1 MPRSLGTYDRVMSG
15 IGIIVLTVIIA
26 VLTAIITLVWWKV
39 GDQWADEEYKK
50 FGHGGGA
57 PKGPP
62 PQVVDDFNALT
73 GTQRSNP
80 EQELGKPMDPARVS
94 PEHDDAKKDG

>member
-1 MPRSLGTYDRVMSG
+1 MVVWVSLGLF
-15 IGIIVLTVIIA
+15 IGLM
-26 VLTAIITLVWWKV
+26 TAFFTLIWWKV

-62 PQVVDDFNALT
+62 PKVISNFEDEPAVVKSATSSESVFAD
-73 GTQRSNP
+73 SS
-80 EQELGKPMDPARVS
+80 MD
-94 PEHDDAKKDG
+94 KG

>member
-1 MPRSLGTYDRVMSG
+1 MLIWISLG
-15 IGIIVLTVIIA
+15 LFIA
-26 VLTAIITLVWWKV
+26 MVTAVFTLIWWKV

-62 PQVVDDFNALT
+62 PTVITNFDSD
-73 GTQRSNP
+73 
-80 EQELGKPMDPARVS
+80 KPTTPKS
-94 PEHDDAKKDG
+94 DAG

>member
-1 MPRSLGTYDRVMSG
+1 MTG
-15 IGIIVLTVIIA
+15 IVILTVVIA
-26 VLTAIITLVWWKV
+26 ILTAIITLIWWKV

-62 PQVVDDFNALT
+62 PKVIKDFESLNANADSE
-73 GTQRSNP
+73 RA
-80 EQELGKPMDPARVS
+80 E
-94 PEHDDAKKDG
+94 

>member
-1 MPRSLGTYDRVMSG
+1 MNG
-15 IGIIVLTVIIA
+15 IGIIVLTVIVAI
-26 VLTAIITLVWWKV
+26 LTAIITLIWWKV

-62 PQVVDDFNALT
+62 PKVIQDFESESSTKNA
-73 GTQRSNP
+73 
-80 EQELGKPMDPARVS
+80 E
-94 PEHDDAKKDG
+94 

>member
-1 MPRSLGTYDRVMSG
+1 MVVWVSLGLF
-15 IGIIVLTVIIA
+15 IGLM
-26 VLTAIITLVWWKV
+26 TAFFTLIWWKV

-62 PQVVDDFNALT
+62 PKVISNFEDEPAVVKTAASSESVFAD
-73 GTQRSNP
+73 SN
-80 EQELGKPMDPARVS
+80 MD
-94 PEHDDAKKDG
+94 KG

>member
-1 MPRSLGTYDRVMSG
+1 MTG
-15 IGIIVLTVIIA
+15 IVILTVVIA

-62 PQVVDDFNALT
+62 PTVIEDFDSEPT
-73 GTQRSNP
+73 TRP
-80 EQELGKPMDPARVS
+80 T
-94 PEHDDAKKDG
+94 DAE

>member
-1 MPRSLGTYDRVMSG
+1 MTGLV
-15 IGIIVLTVIIA
+15 ILTVVIA
-26 VLTAIITLVWWKV
+26 ILTAVITMVWWKV

-62 PQVVDDFNALT
+62 PEVIKDFNAIS
-73 GTQRSNP
+73 GTQRSDP
-80 EQELGKPMDPARVS
+80 EKELGEPMDPADPAPS
-94 PEHDDAKKDG
+94 DANPHKDA

>member
-1 MPRSLGTYDRVMSG
+1 LHLQLSMTGLV
-15 IGIIVLTVIIA
+15 ILTLIIA
-26 VLTAIITLVWWKV
+26 ILTAVITLVWWKV

-62 PQVVDDFNALT
+62 PTVIKDFEAERTVN
-73 GTQRSNP
+73 
-80 EQELGKPMDPARVS
+80 RVGDRK
-94 PEHDDAKKDG
+94 EAE